1 MHAFEANVWITDAD
15 ASFDELS
22 ECVRDGERRDGLTDD
37 DDDDKEGC
45 VVRFRDAMGAY
56 DVRCATR

>member
-1 MHAFEANVWITDAD
+1 MWITDAD

>member
-1 MHAFEANVWITDAD
+1 M
-15 ASFDELS
+15 S
-22 ECVRDGERRDGLTDD
+22 ERVRDGERRDGLAD

-45 VVRFRDAMGAY
+45 GVRFRDAMGAY